1 MDNIVHQIYF
11 NLKTNKT
18 GSSHCGLAEMNLTS
32 IHEDTVSIPALV
44 KDPALLWAV
53 V

>member
-1 MDNIVHQIYF
+1 MGNTVHQIFF
-11 NLKTNKT
+11 NLKSNKT
-18 GSSHCGLAEMNLTS
+18 GSSHCGLAETNMTS
-32 IHEDTVSIPALV
+32 IHEDTGSIPALV